1 MKVSTKALTTIALVA
16 ILVSA
21 NPAFAATG
29 GRISGSRFGSSS
41 SSRSSRSYNRP
52 SSSYTPRS
60 SYSYTPAPRSYPTP
74 SPRVTVPVSP
84 QRRRDYDDDYYYNR
98 RPGGSSV
105 IIVPPITPVLP
116 VAPVAP
122 AIPTAPAA
130 QVAPTVKPT
139 PVEQPKKAADGE
151 NTSANPLLWIL
162 LLASVGLL
170 AYFLLSRNSQ
180 QSKEDSMTLAHV
192 QVALLASAKDIQED
206 LLRMANNGDTSSIN
220 GLSDILKETTLA
232 LMRHPDMVVYVYGE
246 TFKGSPENVEHLFN
260 KKSIEERS
268 KVSEE
273 LITNDSGRLRKTK
286 SKTIVNHDGENEYI
300 LVSLI
305 VVSDS
310 DFKVSAPK
318 SWSEAKGNLVNLGAV
333 SPEELVALEIIW
345 QPEDGDVLSQEE
357 LLSLYPNLVKI

>member
-1 MKVSTKALTTIALVA
+1 MKVSTNALTAIALVA

-41 SSRSSRSYNRP
+41 SSRPSRSYSRP

-60 SYSYTPAPRSYPTP
+60 SSSYTPAPRSYPTP

-139 PVEQPKKAADGE
+139 PVEQSKKAADGE

-162 LLASVGLL
+162 LLASAGLL

-273 LITNDSGRLRKTK
+273 LITNDSGRLRKSK

-305 VVSDS
+305 VVADS
-310 DFKVSAPK
+310 DFDIISPK
-318 SWSEAKGNLVNLGAV
+318 SWSEVKANLVNLGAV

>member
-1 MKVSTKALTTIALVA
+1 MKVSIKALTAIFLVA
-16 ILVSA
+16 TFISA

-29 GRISGSRFGSSS
+29 GRISGGRFGGSSS
-41 SSRSSRSYNRP
+41 SSRSSSRP
-52 SSSYTPRS
+52 SSSYIPRS
-60 SYSYTPAPRSYPTP
+60 SYSYTPAPRVVTP
-74 SPRVTVPVSP
+74 SPPS
-84 QRRRDYDDDYYYNR
+84 RRRDYDDDYYYNR
-98 RPGGSSV
+98 RSGGSSV
-105 IIVPPITPVLP
+105 IIIPPITPVLP
-116 VAPVAP
+116 VAP
-122 AIPTAPAA
+122 AIPTAPEA

-139 PVEQPKKAADGE
+139 PVEQPNKAVDREKTG
-151 NTSANPLLWIL
+151 ANPLLWIL
-162 LLASVGLL
+162 LLASAGLL

-206 LLRMANNGDTSSIN
+206 LLRMANNGDTSSID

-232 LMRHPDMVVYVYGE
+232 LMRHPDRVVYVYGE

-273 LITNDSGRLRKTK
+273 LVTNDSGKLRKSK
-286 SKTIVNHDGENEYI
+286 SKTIVNHDGGNEHI

-305 VVSDS
+305 VVADS
-310 DFKVSAPK
+310 DFDIISPK
-318 SWSEAKGNLVNLGAV
+318 SWSEAKANLINLGAI

-345 QPEDGDVLSQEE
+345 QPEDGDALSQEE